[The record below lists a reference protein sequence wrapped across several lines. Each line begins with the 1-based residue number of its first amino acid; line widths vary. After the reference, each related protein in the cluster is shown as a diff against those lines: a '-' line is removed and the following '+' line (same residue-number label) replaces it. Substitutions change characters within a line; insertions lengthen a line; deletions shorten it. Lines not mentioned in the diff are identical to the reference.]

1 MKRLPGFYAAYTPA
15 NTYHMTATKLAPR
28 PTSPKSSAP
37 REQVFDA
44 FRRWGYLQA
53 QLDPLEQYLSP
64 EDVPELNFSGPDA
77 EEARSYYCST
87 VGAEFMHIPS
97 AERRQWIAERLETN
111 ALAADEAVQHRILE
125 LLTRADIFEQVIQS
139 RYLGTKRF
147 SLEGVTA
154 LIPFLDELL
163 HRAAEYGAQKS
174 VMAMSHRGR
183 LSVMV
188 NTFGKFAADIFSK
201 FEDVNPRSILG
212 GGDVKYHVGATGTFL
227 ARNGESIALH
237 LVSNPS
243 HLEAVDPVAMGRARA
258 KQARYGADGIA
269 RVLPVIIHGDA
280 AFAGQGI
287 WAETMNLAS
296 IDGFSV
302 GGTIQIIVNN
312 LIGFTAEPDESN
324 STRFSSDLS
333 KRLPVPIF
341 HVNAEDA
348 EAVVRIAALAAEY
361 RHTFHS
367 DVVVDLIGFTAE
379 PDESNSTR
387 FSSDLAKRLPVPIF
401 HVNAEDAEAVVRI
414 AALAAEYRHTFH
426 SDVVVD
432 LIGYRRHGHSE
443 VDDPTITQPLRYNRI
458 KAHKP
463 LYEIYAKRTG
473 IDISGRVKELQAE
486 FTDAQKKA
494 TTMQKMP
501 TLAQLPDYWSAYKGG
516 PYRAEY
522 EVETGLTREQI
533 TNLSQG
539 LTSHPESFHIHP
551 KIAKLLE
558 QRAEMGRG
566 ERAVDYGMAEAL
578 AFGSLVTAGVS
589 VRLSGQDSQ
598 RGTFNQRHSVLIDIE
613 NEQPYI
619 PLSHLAKE
627 QAPFD
632 VYNSIL
638 SEAGVLGFEY
648 GYSRDYP
655 ETLVLWE
662 AQFGDFA
669 NGGQIVIDQFISAG
683 EDKWGLLSGLV
694 LLLPHGYEGQGPEHS
709 SARIERYLQLTAH
722 DNIQVCQ
729 PSTAAQYFHLLR
741 RQALRKWRKPLIVFA
756 PKSMLRHPDAVSPI
770 EDFTRP
776 HFLNVLPETGIQS
789 AKRLLI
795 CTGKIGHELRVERQK
810 RNDTTT
816 GIIFL
821 DQLYPWPQAELKA
834 AIDAHPDAHEIVW
847 VQEEPQNMGA
857 QWYVMPRLRR
867 LASDRQVLSVKRSEA
882 ASPATGSAKAHEM
895 EQRTLIELALSS
907 GLQEKVSK

>member
-1 MKRLPGFYAAYTPA
+1 
-15 NTYHMTATKLAPR
+15 MTATKLAPR
-28 PTSPKSSAP
+28 PDLSQSSTQ
-37 REQVFDA
+37 REQVFEA

-53 QLDPLEQYLSP
+53 KLDPLEQYLAP
-64 EDVPELNFSGPDA
+64 ERVPELDYSGPDA
-77 EEARSYYCST
+77 EEARAYYCST
-87 VGAEFMHIPS
+87 VGAEFMHIPW
-97 AERRQWIAERLETN
+97 AERRHWLAERLETN
-111 ALAADEAVQHRILE
+111 ALAADEAMQHRILE
-125 LLTRADIFEQVIQS
+125 LLTRADTFEQVIQS

-188 NTFGKFAADIFSK
+188 NTFGKSAADIFSK
-201 FEDVNPRSILG
+201 FEDVDPRSILG
-212 GGDVKYHVGATGTFL
+212 GGDVKYHIGATGNFL
-227 ARNGESIALH
+227 ARDGESIALH
-237 LVSNPS
+237 LASNPS
-243 HLEAVDPVAMGRARA
+243 HLEAVDPVAIGRARA
-258 KQARYGADGIA
+258 KQTRYGEDGVN

-287 WAETMNLAS
+287 WAETMNLAD
-296 IDGFSV
+296 IEGFSV

-312 LIGFTAEPDESN
+312 
-324 STRFSSDLS
+324 
-333 KRLPVPIF
+333 
-341 HVNAEDA
+341 
-348 EAVVRIAALAAEY
+348 
-361 RHTFHS
+361 
-367 DVVVDLIGFTAE
+367 LIGFTAE

-401 HVNAEDAEAVVRI
+401 HVNAEDPEAVVRI

-458 KAHKP
+458 KNHAP
-463 LYEIYAKRTG
+463 LYEIYAKKTG
-473 IDISGRVKELQAE
+473 IDISARVKELQAE
-486 FTDAQKKA
+486 FADAQKQA

-501 TLAQLPDYWSAYKGG
+501 VLAQLPDYWDAYKGG
-516 PYRAEY
+516 PHRAEY
-522 EVETGLTREQI
+522 EVETGLAIEEIAT
-533 TNLSQG
+533 LSQG
-539 LTSHPESFHIHP
+539 LTTYPQSFHIHP

-558 QRAEMGRG
+558 QRAEMGQGKRP
-566 ERAVDYGMAEAL
+566 VDYGMAEAL
-578 AFGSLVTAGVS
+578 AFGSLVKAGVP

-619 PLSHLAKE
+619 PLNNLAAE

-638 SEAGVLGFEY
+638 SEAAVLGFEY
-648 GYSRDYP
+648 GYSRDSP

-683 EDKWGLLSGLV
+683 EDKWGLLSGIT

-741 RQALRKWRKPLIVFA
+741 RQALRKWRKPLIVFT

-770 EDFTRP
+770 DAFTTAG
-776 HFLNVLPETGIQS
+776 FLNVIPETEIQD
-789 AKRLLI
+789 AKRLLL
-795 CTGKIGHELRVERQK
+795 CTGKIGHELRVERKK

-821 DQLYPWPQAELKA
+821 EQIYPWPEAELIQA
-834 AIDAHPDAHEIVW
+834 LDAHPHAHEIVW
-847 VQEEPQNMGA
+847 VQEEPVNMGA
-857 QWYVMPRLRR
+857 QWFVMPRLRR
-867 LASDRQVLSVKRSEA
+867 LARDRQVLSVKRSEA
-882 ASPATGSAKAHEM
+882 ASPATGSAKAHEL
-895 EQRTLIELALSS
+895 EQKTLIEYALSG
-907 GLQEKVSK
+907 GLQEKINR

>member
-1 MKRLPGFYAAYTPA
+1 MQHLRGANAAHPPA
-15 NTYHMTATKLAPR
+15 DRFHMTATKLAPR
-28 PTSPKSSAP
+28 PTDSTSSSQ
-37 REQVFDA
+37 REPIFDA

-53 QLDPLEQYLSP
+53 QLDPLQQYLP
-64 EDVPELNFSGPDA
+64 AEDIPDLNFSGPDA
-77 EEARSYYCST
+77 EAARGFYCST
-87 VGAEFMHIPS
+87 IGAEFMHIPS

-111 ALAADEAVQHRILE
+111 PLAADEAAQHRILE

-188 NTFGKFAADIFSK
+188 NTFGKSAADIFSK
-201 FEDVNPRSILG
+201 FEDVDPRSILG
-212 GGDVKYHVGATGTFL
+212 GGDVKYHIGATGTFL
-227 ARNGESIALH
+227 ARNGESVSLH
-237 LVSNPS
+237 LASNPS

-258 KQARYGADGIA
+258 KQTRFGADGIA
-269 RVLPVIIHGDA
+269 RVLPVCIHGDA

-287 WAETMNLAS
+287 WAETMNLAG
-296 IDGFSV
+296 IEGFSV
-302 GGTIQIIVNN
+302 GGSIQIIVNN

-324 STRFSSDLS
+324 SS
-333 KRLPVPIF
+333 
-341 HVNAEDA
+341 
-348 EAVVRIAALAAEY
+348 
-361 RHTFHS
+361 
-367 DVVVDLIGFTAE
+367 
-379 PDESNSTR
+379 R

-443 VDDPTITQPLRYNRI
+443 VDDPTITQPLRYGRI
-458 KAHKP
+458 KNHPP
-463 LYEIYAKRTG
+463 LYEIYAKKIG
-473 IDISGRVKELQAE
+473 ADISSRVKELQSE
-486 FTDAQKKA
+486 FTDAQKQA

-501 TLAQLPDYWSAYKGG
+501 VLAQLPEYWSPYKGG
-516 PYRAEY
+516 PHKEEY
-522 EVETGLTREQI
+522 EVETGLTRDEVAAFSKG
-533 TNLSQG
+533 LS
-539 LTSHPESFHIHP
+539 SYPESFHIHP

-558 QRAEMGRG
+558 QRAEMGQGKRPF
-566 ERAVDYGMAEAL
+566 DYAMAEAV
-578 AFGSLVTAGVS
+578 AFASLVSAGVP

-613 NEQPYI
+613 NEQPWI
-619 PLSHLAKE
+619 PLNHLSKD

-655 ETLVLWE
+655 EALVLWE

-683 EDKWGLLSGLV
+683 EDKWGLLSGLT

-722 DNIQVCQ
+722 HNIQVCQ

-741 RQALRKWRKPLIVFA
+741 RQALRKWRKPLIVFT

-770 EDFTRP
+770 EALTTSR
-776 HFLNVLPETGIQS
+776 FLNVLPETGIKD
-789 AKRLLI
+789 AGRLLL

-810 RNDTTT
+810 RKDTTT
-816 GIIFL
+816 GIIFI
-821 DQLYPWPQAELKA
+821 DQLYPWPEAELTA
-834 AIDAHPDAHEIVW
+834 AIEAHPNAREVVW
-847 VQEEPQNMGA
+847 VQEEPRNMGP

-867 LASDRQVLSVKRSEA
+867 LARDRQVLSVQRSEA

-895 EQRTLIELALSS
+895 EQKTLIEMALSG
-907 GLQEKVSK
+907 GLHEKTAK